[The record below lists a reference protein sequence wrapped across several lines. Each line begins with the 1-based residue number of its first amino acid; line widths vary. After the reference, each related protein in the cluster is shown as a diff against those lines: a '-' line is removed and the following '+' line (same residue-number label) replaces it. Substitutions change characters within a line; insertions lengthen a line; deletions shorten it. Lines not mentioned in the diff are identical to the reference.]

1 MSLKIRTLIIEDELL
16 AREGLLDYIQE
27 LDFLEVV
34 AVCHN
39 AIEATDTILQYKP
52 QLVFLDIHMPRL
64 SGIDFLKSFT
74 STNYYLS
81 SRPLFILTTA
91 YPNYALESFELD
103 VVDYLVKPYS
113 FSRFLKAVNKAY
125 HLYELTHH
133 PRQQAVAP
141 QKDHLFVQVEY
152 KLERVNFGE
161 ILYLEG
167 HENYVK
173 IHCQNRKI
181 LTMTTMK
188 HMEDVLPES
197 FIRVHK
203 SYIVN
208 YNSITTIDGNSLY
221 VHNNCIPISRNRRQ
235 ELMDKINR

>member
-1 MSLKIRTLIIEDELL
+1 MPDKLRTIIIEDELL

-34 AVCHN
+34 AVCHH
-39 AIEATDTILQYKP
+39 AIEATDTIIQYKP
-52 QLVFLDIHMPRL
+52 HLVFLDIHMPRL
-64 SGIDFLKSFT
+64 SGIEFLKSFT
-74 STNYYLS
+74 TSTQFMTD
-81 SRPLFILTTA
+81 RPLFILTTA

-125 HLYELTHH
+125 HIYQLTHA
-133 PRQQAVAP
+133 PRAAVAEAP
-141 QKDHLFVQVEY
+141 KDHIFVQVEY
-152 KLERVNFGE
+152 KLERVNFEE

-167 HENYVK
+167 QENYVK
-173 IHCQNRKI
+173 IHCKGRK
-181 LTMTTMK
+181 LMTMTTMK
-188 HMEDVLPES
+188 YMEDVLPDT

-208 YNSITTIDGNSLY
+208 YNAITTIEGSSLY
-221 VHNNCIPISRNRRQ
+221 IQGQSIPISRNRRQ
-235 ELMDKINR
+235 ELMDRINR